1 MALLE
6 HDLGSSISKGTGH
19 AGQYLGGAVQHLCN
33 TEICQDQLR
42 VGGTG
47 EVEEV
52 LGFQVFAKVSYMK
65 STSMT
70 QGDQPR

>member
-19 AGQYLGGAVQHLCN
+19 AGQYLGGAVQHLRN

-52 LGFQVFAKVSYMK
+52 LGFQVFAKVSYM
-65 STSMT
+65 
-70 QGDQPR
+70 